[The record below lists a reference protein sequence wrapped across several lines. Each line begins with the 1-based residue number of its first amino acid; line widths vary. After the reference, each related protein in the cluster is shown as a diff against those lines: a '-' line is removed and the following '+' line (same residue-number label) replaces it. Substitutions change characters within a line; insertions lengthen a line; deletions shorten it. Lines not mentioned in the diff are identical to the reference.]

1 MRLMRLTLKSIV
13 APMLIVF
20 VGLFLSACTTPGVD
34 KALGTGA
41 GADGANPIVVTTSPS
56 TVVIE
61 NHAGRPLLNV
71 RVAVDATGSTLPFVK
86 NVPTVDTAET
96 MTLQLTDFRTDDA
109 MTFDPG
115 AATPKQVTV
124 KARDTM
130 SKTYEASASW

>member
-1 MRLMRLTLKSIV
+1 MRLKVKSIV
-13 APMLIVF
+13 VPMLMVL

-41 GADGANPIVVTTSPS
+41 GADAAHPVVVTTSPS

-71 RVAVDATGSTLPFVK
+71 RVAVEATGSTLPFVK
-86 NVPTVDTAET
+86 IVPAVDTAET
-96 MTLQLTDFRTDDA
+96 TTLRLTDFRTDEA
-109 MTFDPG
+109 VMFDLG

-124 KARDTM
+124 TARDTM
-130 SKTYEASASW
+130 SETYEASASW

>member
-1 MRLMRLTLKSIV
+1 MKLKANSTVVPTLM
-13 APMLIVF
+13 MF

-41 GADGANPIVVTTSPS
+41 GADAANPVVVTTSPS

-86 NVPTVDTAET
+86 IVSTVNTAET
-96 MTLQLTDFRTDDA
+96 MTLQLADFRTDDA
-109 MTFDPG
+109 VVFDPG

-130 SKTYEASASW
+130 SRSYEASASW

>member
-1 MRLMRLTLKSIV
+1 MKLMV
-13 APMLIVF
+13 AVASVAL
-20 VGLFLSACTTPGVD
+20 LLSACTTPGVD
-34 KALGTGA
+34 KALGSGA
-41 GADGANPIVVTTSPS
+41 GADAANPVVVTTSPS
-56 TVVIE
+56 TVVIA

-86 NVPTVDTAET
+86 IVSTVDTAET
-96 MTLQLTDFRTDDA
+96 VTLQLADFRTDDA
-109 MTFDPG
+109 VTFDPS

>member
-1 MRLMRLTLKSIV
+1 MRLKLSAIVVPTLV
-13 APMLIVF
+13 VF
-20 VGLFLSACTTPGVD
+20 AGLLLAACTTPGVD

-41 GADGANPIVVTTSPS
+41 GADAANPVVVTTSPS

-96 MTLQLTDFRTDDA
+96 MTLQLTDFRTDEA
-109 MTFDPG
+109 VMFDPG

-130 SKTYEASASW
+130 SKAYETSASW